1 MKKVLFILLGTI
13 FAALALNIFLL
24 PSKIAPG
31 GISGVASIINN
42 LSGGLFPVGV
52 TVLVLNIPLFFA
64 GYKYLGKTFA
74 LKSLTGTVLYS
85 VMIDVTKPI
94 ADIIVLGLHA
104 AEPGVSLDLLFSVW
118 GGVFLGIGL
127 GLIFKAGA
135 TTGGTDIAARLL
147 KRRMAW
153 LTLGQLVLFFDVVLL
168 VVIAVAYKS
177 ILPALYSGITV
188 FIASKVIDVVEAGV
202 NYAKAVYIIT
212 TKPKEIADEIMR
224 KLERGVTSI
233 KGSGMYT
240 GKEMSV
246 LLCVVYNRQLP
257 TVNAIASLID
267 PTAFV
272 MVSDVR
278 EASGLWSHKA
288 KASANLHR
296 K

>member
-1 MKKVLFILLGTI
+1 MRKILFIFLGTI
-13 FAALALNIFLL
+13 SAALALNVFLL

-42 LSGGLFPVGV
+42 LSGGFFPVGV

-64 GYKYLGKTFA
+64 GYKFLGKTFA

-85 VMIDVTKPI
+85 VMIDVTRPFAEIIIRGLNPEK
-94 ADIIVLGLHA
+94 ADASLH
-104 AEPGVSLDLLFSVW
+104 LLFAIW

-127 GLIFKAGA
+127 GLIFKGGA

-147 KRRMAW
+147 KRKMAW
-153 LTLGQLVLFFDVVLL
+153 LTLGQLVLFFDVLLL

-188 FIASKVIDVVEAGV
+188 FVASKVIDVVEEGV
-202 NYAKAVYIIT
+202 NYAKAVFIIT
-212 TKPKEIADEIMR
+212 MKPKEVADEIMR

-233 KGSGMYT
+233 KGSGMFT
-240 GKEMSV
+240 GRDVSV
-246 LLCVVYNRQLP
+246 LLCVVYNRQMP
-257 TVNAIASLID
+257 TVNTIVSLID
-267 PTAFV
+267 PSAFV
-272 MVSDVR
+272 IISDVR

-288 KASANLHR
+288 KARANLNR